1 MKLEKIGN
9 VMEGQDGAIW
19 NNLIFR
25 FNHAAKCAV
34 YDAEKMAKGDSTA
47 ITYFE
52 LDKKDLI
59 MPHSN
64 AVFFGNEYFEEG
76 DEFPLLYS
84 NVYNNYKFQENRQPG
99 VCCVYRLQRD
109 GEGFSTT
116 LVQVIEIGFVYD
128 SELWCSKEKNDV
140 RDYGNFV
147 IDRENSVYYAFTM
160 IDDIKKARYFG
171 FKLPKCR
178 DGQEDE
184 ILGVKRLVLKKED
197 IINQFDC
204 EYHRYIQGACAYNGK
219 IYSLEGFG
227 HDKVNVPAI
236 RIINPKTK
244 SQELFEIFE
253 NFESPTEPEL
263 IDFWDG
269 VCYYGDNP
277 GNMYI
282 LTELQ

>member
-1 MKLEKIGN
+1 MKLQKIGN

-34 YDAEKMAKGDSTA
+34 YDAKKMVAGDSTP

-64 AVFFGNEYFEEG
+64 AVFFGNEYYEDG

-84 NVYNNYKFQENRQPG
+84 NVYNNYKFDKDRQPG

-109 GEGFSTT
+109 GEGFKTT

-128 SELWCSKEKNDV
+128 DTLWCSKEKNDT

-147 IDRENSVYYAFTM
+147 IDREKSIYYAFTM
-160 IDDIKKARYFG
+160 IDDIKLSRYFA
-171 FKLPKCR
+171 FNLPKCR
-178 DGQEDE
+178 DGKDDE
-184 ILGVKRLVLKKED
+184 KLGVKRVVLTKED

-204 EYHRYIQGACAYNGK
+204 EYHRFIQGACASNGK

-236 RIINPKTK
+236 RIINPETK
-244 SQELFEIFE
+244 SQELFEVFE
-253 NFESPTEPEL
+253 NFDSPTEPEL

-282 LTELQ
+282 LTEL